1 MNRKMII
8 SSFIFL
14 GISNPVVATEREKV
28 NSFSDKNYKHKSF
41 KKKSDLK
48 KEIKK
53 NFSKLKK
60 PDVVNRE
67 IDNFKPVPVDLNN
80 FPH

>member
-1 MNRKMII
+1 MLA
-8 SSFIFL
+8 FLIFL
-14 GISNPVVATEREKV
+14 MPFNPVISAEGKKL

-41 KKKSDLK
+41 KKKAERK
-48 KEIKK
+48 NEIKK
-53 NFSKLKK
+53 NYSKLKN

-67 IDNFKPVPVDLNN
+67 IDNFKSVPVDLNN